1 MLNVRMC
8 VILNLQK
15 SDNCRMSDKFL
26 SIWQA
31 FHNPAEFTVVL
42 TGAISEEMLLPLVEQ
57 YLAAIPATA
66 LPQPLSLRDVAP
78 LPFSFPSST
87 IEEDVKC
94 VNGTVVSWMTRVVQI
109 QCG

>member
-15 SDNCRMSDKFL
+15 SDDPCMSDKFL
-26 SIWQA
+26 FIWQA

-57 YLAAIPATA
+57 YLAAIPATT